1 MMKATADPAK
11 APLKLTPPANQ
22 AKTANPAVMA
32 NAVRNR
38 LLTEGNSAW
47 CSDAKTARI
56 AAAKPR
62 ARRSEILNER
72 CFGSASLPADQ
83 QGWRHQSPSAH
94 RTRER
99 AYHKQVAQSIDC
111 ELNHS

>member
-38 LLTEGNSAW
+38 LLTEGNSA
-47 CSDAKTARI
+47 
-56 AAAKPR
+56 
-62 ARRSEILNER
+62 
-72 CFGSASLPADQ
+72 
-83 QGWRHQSPSAH
+83 
-94 RTRER
+94 
-99 AYHKQVAQSIDC
+99 
-111 ELNHS
+111 